1 MKSAYPIILTPAD
14 KGYVVF
20 VPDLNINTEG
30 DSIAE
35 AIEMARDA
43 IGLWGICQQDI
54 GNEIPTPKSMAPKH
68 KQNEMISI
76 VDVDFDFYR
85 RMNEMRT
92 VRKNVTIPC
101 WLNEL
106 AEKNK
111 INFSAALQEG
121 LKHQLNIHGS

>member
-1 MKSAYPIILTPAD
+1 MKSAYPIILSPAD
-14 KGYVVF
+14 KGFVVY
-20 VPDLNINTEG
+20 VPDLDINTEG
-30 DSIAE
+30 DTIAD

-43 IGLWGICQQDI
+43 IGLWGICRQDT
-54 GNEIPTPKSMAPKH
+54 GNEIPTPKSMTPKH
-68 KQNEMISI
+68 KSDEIVSI

-85 RMNEMRT
+85 RVSEMRT
-92 VRKNVTIPC
+92 VRKNVTIPS

-121 LKHQLNIHGS
+121 LKHQLNITE